1 MTEKEEE
8 DDDEVGSVLF
18 VKNLNFSTTD
28 EALQQVCCCQLIM
41 TVVEN
46 RYAAVS

>member
-8 DDDEVGSVLF
+8 EEEEEEVGSVLF

-28 EALQQVCCCQLIM
+28 EALQQVCRCQFIL
-41 TVVEN
+41 TVNED
-46 RYAAVS
+46 